1 MSYLFNTFL
10 YQPII
15 NILVLLYNTIAFGDL
30 GVAIIILTV
39 VVRLCLAP
47 MYHKMLHQ
55 QAITQKMRPEMAK
68 IQEEHKN
75 DKEKQTLLIM
85 ELYKKHK
92 INPFYTFLV
101 LLIQLPVLWAL
112 FKAFTSGLNG
122 KIAEVIYPFI
132 GNPGTFNPI
141 AFGALNLNERSI
153 FLIVLTAVAQFVQ
166 TKLASPS
173 VKDPKMPMPSGNVM
187 GIMLALF
194 SVFILWS
201 LPSAVAVYWLTTTLF
216 SMGQQ
221 FVCNKSIKNAELKG
235 GNN

>member
-15 NILVLLYNTIAFGDL
+15 NILVLLYNTLAFGDL
-30 GVAIIILTV
+30 GVAIILLTV
-39 VVRLCLAP
+39 IVRLCLAP

-55 QAITQKMRPEMAK
+55 QALTQRMRPEMLK
-68 IQEEHKN
+68 IQEEHKS

-112 FKAFTSGLNG
+112 FRAFTNGLNG
-122 KIAEVIYPFI
+122 KLAEVIYPFI

-153 FLIVLTAVAQFVQ
+153 LLIALTAVAQFVQ
-166 TKLASPS
+166 TKLASPTA
-173 VKDPKMPMPSGNVM
+173 KDPKMPMPSGKVM
-187 GIMLALF
+187 GVMLALF
-194 SVFILWS
+194 SVFILWN

-221 FVCNKSIKNAELKG
+221 FVCNKSMGNAELKG
-235 GNN
+235 NNN